1 MRKARTVRR
10 INYPMLTFYVVA
22 LAMVAMVATNA
33 AVKIAAAKAM
43 GVL

>member
-1 MRKARTVRR
+1 MRRTRTVRK

-22 LAMVAMVATNA
+22 LAMVAGMITNV
-33 AVKIAAAKAM
+33 AVKIATAKAM

>member
-1 MRKARTVRR
+1 MRRTRTVRR

-22 LAMVAMVATNA
+22 LSLVAGMITNVAI
-33 AVKIAAAKAM
+33 KIAAAKAA